1 MKIASVIVLL
11 AAPVFAQFHP
21 APSGFHASSPA
32 PAARPSPFRAAPQTP
47 AMRGARPRQQFLG
60 QPHPGPHPPAVGWRA
75 PYAPGVFIAPYPFS
89 FDSGYDNSDSDDD
102 QGGGDDSGFDSS
114 APQAPPE
121 SDRTT
126 VVAVNRDFHA
136 DGGKAQIID
145 FSNVPAASDPATE
158 PDRAAPADDQ
168 PTVFLIALTDHTVL
182 ASIAY
187 WVDGDTLNWV
197 SRDAKQNH
205 ISLSLVDRQFSKQL
219 NEERHVP
226 FTLPPPAR
234 P

>member
-32 PAARPSPFRAAPQTP
+32 PAARPGSFRGAPHTP
-47 AMRGARPRQQFLG
+47 AMRGARPRPQFMG

-75 PYAPGVFIAPYPFS
+75 PYGPGVFVAPYPFS

-102 QGGGDDSGFDSS
+102 QGVGDDTGFDSS

-121 SDRTT
+121 SDSEP
-126 VVAVNRDFHA
+126 VVAVNRDFHPDA
-136 DGGKAQIID
+136 VKPSIID
-145 FSNVPAASDPATE
+145 FSNVPPALDQAPAPAPE
-158 PDRAAPADDQ
+158 PADDQ

-234 P
+234 PE